1 MRNDNESH
9 VAVITGAASP
19 RGIGWATALALADSG
34 IAVAVADV
42 QRDGVEE
49 LAQLVR
55 RRGGRALAFEA
66 DVSSR
71 AQVDT
76 LYADVARGLGVPDIL
91 VANAG
96 ITQSIAF
103 SEISEPEWDRML
115 TVNLKSVYHCCQAA
129 LPFMRSR
136 QGGRIVFVSSM
147 VARDGGG
154 FGACHYA
161 AAKAGMLGL
170 ARCLAREVAKDNI
183 TVNSVTPGSIDTDIL
198 KGRLAERGGKDAE
211 AYQRERIA
219 RTPLGRLGTAADVA
233 AAIHFLATRADFC
246 TGAIVDV
253 NGGRFMG

>member
-1 MRNDNESH
+1 MHDKNSH
-9 VAVITGAASP
+9 VAVITGAASS

-34 IAVAVADV
+34 IAVAVADI
-42 QRDGVEE
+42 QLDGVTE
-49 LAQLVR
+49 LARQIR
-55 RRGGRALAFEA
+55 GRGGRALAL
-66 DVSSR
+66 
-71 AQVDT
+71 Q
-76 LYADVARGLGVPDIL
+76 ADVASRAGVDALYAEVVRQLGEPDIL

-96 ITQSIAF
+96 ITQSIPF

-115 TVNLKSVYHCCQAA
+115 SVNLKSVYHACQAA
-129 LPFMRSR
+129 LPFMRRR
-136 QGGRIVFVSSM
+136 QWGRIVFVSSM

-198 KGRLAERGGKDAE
+198 KGRAAERGGKDAE
-211 AYQRERIA
+211 HYQLERIA
-219 RTPLGRLGTAADVA
+219 KTPLGRLGTAAHVA
-233 AAIHFLATRADFC
+233 DAIHFLTTRGDFC

>member
-1 MRNDNESH
+1 MPASPSH

-19 RGIGWATALALADSG
+19 RGIGWATARALAASG
-34 IAVAVADV
+34 IAVAVVDL

-49 LAQLVR
+49 LAGLIR
-55 RRGGRALAFEA
+55 SEGGRAIAL
-66 DVSSR
+66 R
-71 AQVDT
+71 
-76 LYADVARGLGVPDIL
+76 ADVAVRADVEALYAAVAGQLGEPDIL

-96 ITQSIAF
+96 ITQSIGF
-103 SEISEPEWDRML
+103 SEISEAEWDRML
-115 TVNLKSVYHCCQAA
+115 TVNLKSVYHCCQVA
-129 LPFMRSR
+129 LPFMRRRRS
-136 QGGRIVFVSSM
+136 GRIVFVSSM

-198 KGRLAERGGKDAE
+198 KGRLAERGGKDAD

-219 RTPLGRLGTAADVA
+219 RTPLGRLGSADDVA

>member
-1 MRNDNESH
+1 MPEPSQH

-34 IAVAVADV
+34 MAVAVADL
-42 QRDGVEE
+42 QQDGVEE
-49 LAQLVR
+49 LAQLIR
-55 RRGGRALAFEA
+55 SRGGRALALRV
-66 DVSSR
+66 DVSVR
-71 AQVDT
+71 AEVDGM
-76 LYADVARGLGVPDIL
+76 YARVAGELGEPDIL

-96 ITQSIAF
+96 VTQSIAF
-103 SEISEPEWDRML
+103 SEISEAEWDRML

-129 LPFMRSR
+129 LPFMRRR
-136 QGGRIVFVSSM
+136 QQGRIVFVSSM

-219 RTPLGRLGTAADVA
+219 RTPLGRLGTAAHVA
-233 AAIHFLATRADFC
+233 DAIHYLATRADFC
-246 TGAIVDV
+246 TGAIIDV

>member
-1 MRNDNESH
+1 MRETNDR

-19 RGIGWATALALADSG
+19 RGIGWATALALAESG
-34 IAVAVADV
+34 IAVAVADL
-42 QRDGVEE
+42 QLEGVEE
-49 LAQLVR
+49 LARLVR
-55 RRGGRALAFEA
+55 SGGGRALALQA

-71 AQVDT
+71 AQVDA
-76 LYADVARGLGVPDIL
+76 LYTEVARSLGEPDIL

-103 SEISEPEWDRML
+103 SEISEAEWDRML
-115 TVNLKSVYHCCQAA
+115 TVNLKSAYHCCQAA
-129 LPFMRSR
+129 LPFMRTR
-136 QGGRIVFVSSM
+136 RWGRIVFVSSM

-170 ARCLAREVAKDNI
+170 ARCLAREVAADNI

-219 RTPLGRLGTAADVA
+219 RTPLGRLGSADDVA

-253 NGGRFMG
+253 NGGRFMA

>member
-1 MRNDNESH
+1 MQHKHPH

-34 IAVAVADV
+34 IAVAVADL
-42 QRDGVEE
+42 QHDGVEE
-49 LAQLVR
+49 LANLIR
-55 RRGGRALAFEA
+55 HRGGRALALKA
-66 DVSSR
+66 DVSLR
-71 AQVDT
+71 ADVDA
-76 LYADVARGLGVPDIL
+76 LYAEVARELGEPDIL

-103 SEISEPEWDRML
+103 SEISELEWDRML
-115 TVNLKSVYHCCQAA
+115 TINLKSVYHCCQAA
-129 LPFMRSR
+129 LPFMRRR
-136 QGGRIVFVSSM
+136 QWGRIVFVSSM

-198 KGRLAERGGKDAE
+198 KGRTAERGGKDAE

-219 RTPLGRLGTAADVA
+219 RTPLGRLGSAADVA
-233 AAIHFLATRADFC
+233 SAIHFFATRGDFC

>member
-1 MRNDNESH
+1 MHDKHSH
-9 VAVITGAASP
+9 VAVITGAASS

-34 IAVAVADV
+34 IAVAVADIEL
-42 QRDGVEE
+42 DGVTE
-49 LAQLVR
+49 LAQLIR
-55 RRGGRALAFEA
+55 GRGGRALALQA
-66 DVSSR
+66 DVASR
-71 AQVDT
+71 ASVDA
-76 LYADVARGLGVPDIL
+76 LYADVVRQLGEPDIL

-96 ITQSIAF
+96 ITQSIPF
-103 SEISEPEWDRML
+103 SEISEAEWDRML
-115 TVNLKSVYHCCQAA
+115 SVNLKSVYHACQAA
-129 LPFMRSR
+129 LPFMRRR
-136 QGGRIVFVSSM
+136 QWGRIVFVSSM

-198 KGRLAERGGKDAE
+198 KGRAAERGGKDADN
-211 AYQRERIA
+211 YQLERIA
-219 RTPLGRLGTAADVA
+219 RTPLGRLGTSAHVAD
-233 AAIHFLATRADFC
+233 AIHFLATRGDFC

>member
-1 MRNDNESH
+1 MIDPKGH

-34 IAVAVADV
+34 IAVAVADLHLE
-42 QRDGVEE
+42 GVEE
-49 LAQLVR
+49 LARVIR
-55 RRGGRALAFEA
+55 GRGGRALA
-66 DVSSR
+66 VK
-71 AQVDT
+71 
-76 LYADVARGLGVPDIL
+76 ADVALRSSVDSLYAKVAADLGEPDIL

-103 SEISEPEWDRML
+103 AEISEAEWDRML

-129 LPFMRSR
+129 LPFMRRR
-136 QGGRIVFVSSM
+136 QHGRIVFVSSM

-198 KGRLAERGGKDAE
+198 KGRLAERGGKDVE
-211 AYQRERIA
+211 AYQHERIA
-219 RTPLGRLGTAADVA
+219 RTPLGRLGTAGHVAD
-233 AAIHFLATRADFC
+233 AIHFLATRADFC
-246 TGAIVDV
+246 TGAIIDV

>member
-1 MRNDNESH
+1 VHDTDTH

-34 IAVAVADV
+34 IAVAVADL

-49 LAQLVR
+49 LARLVR
-55 RRGGRALAFEA
+55 NRGGRALALQA

-71 AQVDT
+71 AQVDA
-76 LYADVARGLGVPDIL
+76 LYAQVARELGEPDIL

-103 SEISEPEWDRML
+103 SEISETEWDRML
-115 TVNLKSVYHCCQAA
+115 SVNLKSVYHCCQAA
-129 LPFMRSR
+129 LPFMRRR
-136 QGGRIVFVSSM
+136 QRGRIVFVSSM

-198 KGRLAERGGKDAE
+198 KGRMAERGGKDAA

-233 AAIHFLATRADFC
+233 DAIHFLATRGDFC